1 VPEPEV
7 PVVPWWRSTATIVRL
22 GPVVVGATVV
32 AGIIARFV
40 ADSPLWLDEA
50 LTVNIASEPFGDIA
64 ERLRHDGHP
73 PLFYWMLHLWMEVVG
88 DGDTAVR
95 ALSGVFAVATL
106 PVGWVIGRR
115 LGGRAGAASVVALL
129 AASPFLIRY
138 GSEARQYSLVS
149 LLSLVGWLVLDRA
162 RERPSL
168 ARLAPVTLV
177 SGLLLL
183 THYWAAFL
191 LGAAGLLLLVGAFRG
206 GDPDQRRAD
215 LRAAVALALGGVL
228 FAPWVPNM
236 LYQLENTGTP
246 WADPGR
252 PTAALAA
259 AVSTLGSGAP
269 EGFLLVIV
277 VGSLLMIG
285 VLGVRR
291 SGALVLEGPH
301 TPATARLAAALA
313 IGVVVAGVASFVG
326 GSAFEARYFAVYT
339 PLALVVAGLGLALT
353 PPATRVALIALVAVL
368 GGLAYLDDVVPR
380 DRTQAGEIVS
390 IVLAEAGPDD
400 VLLVCPDQLGPS
412 HERLLDGAVPVLPY
426 PDLEL
431 DPRFIEWVDYLDR
444 FAAADPAAVV
454 DELVAQR
461 PPGSTIWLAWES
473 HYRIVGD
480 DCAEVANQLGR
491 ATASGEVLVNS
502 DPAAYFEHASLH
514 RYRVPG

>member
-1 VPEPEV
+1 V
-7 PVVPWWRSTATIVRL
+7 
-22 GPVVVGATVV
+22 VV
-32 AGIIARFV
+32 AGIVARFV

-73 PLFYWMLHLWMEVVG
+73 PLYYWLLHLWMEVVG
-88 DGDTAVR
+88 DGDAAVR
-95 ALSGVFAVATL
+95 ALSGVFAVAAL

-115 LGGRAGAASVVALL
+115 LRGRAGAASVVVLL

-149 LLSLVGWLVLDRA
+149 LLALVGWLVLDRA
-162 RERPSL
+162 RERPSM
-168 ARLAPVTLV
+168 ARLAQVTVV

-191 LGAAGLLLLVGAFRG
+191 LGAAGLLLLLGAFRG
-206 GDPDQRRAD
+206 ADPEQRRAD
-215 LRAAVALALGGVL
+215 LRVALALALGGVL

-277 VGSLLMIG
+277 VGGLLMIG

-291 SGALVLEGPH
+291 AGALVLEGPH

-339 PLALVVAGLGLALT
+339 PLALVVGGLGLALA
-353 PPATRVALIALVAVL
+353 PPATRVAVIALVAVL

-390 IVLAEAGPDD
+390 VILAEAGPDD

-412 HERLLDGAVPVLPY
+412 HERLLAGAVPVLPY

-444 FAAADPAAVV
+444 FAATDPATVV
-454 DELVAQR
+454 EGLVAER
-461 PPGSTIWLAWES
+461 PAGSTIWLAWES
-473 HYRIVGD
+473 HYRVVGD
-480 DCAEVANQLGR
+480 DCAEVANLLGR
-491 ATASGEVLVNS
+491 ATESGEVLVNS
-502 DPAAYFEHASLH
+502 DPAAFFEHASLH